1 LAQVVIEAAWQAI
14 IPPIASPSKM
24 ARLLACT
31 FVAVLAFVALRTVS
45 LAFLPSGK
53 TMLRAGA
60 MTAAGSAAAGSAMPA
75 FAEEAKA
82 AAEGAKAAAEGAKA
96 AAEGGF
102 LNLGK
107 IQLGGGFAINLDIP
121 ETGLVNIIVLVA
133 GLFYLLSPL
142 LSESMASR
150 EKEIQ
155 SDIDD
160 AIAKYN
166 EATARLAEAEK
177 AKAQADQVVKEI
189 NDTIVKDL
197 ADTEQKLKESAKLAM
212 LKQERTAAANLE
224 GMKKTAADKVE
235 SYINEESVTRGLKE
249 LSVMNADT
257 KTKYM
262 KIAIDSL

>member
-1 LAQVVIEAAWQAI
+1 MGRQYG
-14 IPPIASPSKM
+14 
-24 ARLLACT
+24 LLAGV
-31 FVAVLAFVALRTVS
+31 FAAVIVLVALGTFTAGFV
-45 LAFLPSGK
+45 PSGK
-53 TMLRAGA
+53 AALRASA
-60 MTAAGSAAAGSAMPA
+60 MTAAGTAVAGAATPA
-75 FAEEAKA
+75 FAAEE
-82 AAEGAKAAAEGAKA
+82 AKA

-107 IQLGGGFAINLDIP
+107 IELGGGFAINLDIP

-197 ADTEQKLKESAKLAM
+197 AETEQKLKESARLAM
-212 LKQERTAAANLE
+212 EKQERIAASNLE
-224 GMKKTAADKVE
+224 DMKRAATEKVE
-235 SYINEESVTRGLKE
+235 SYINEQSVMRGLKE
-249 LSVMNADT
+249 LSAMDAGK

-262 KIAIDSL
+262 KIAISSL

>member
-1 LAQVVIEAAWQAI
+1 
-14 IPPIASPSKM
+14 M
-24 ARLLACT
+24 ARRYGLLAGA
-31 FVAVLAFVALRTVS
+31 FAAAMVLIALGAAVSAFV
-45 LAFLPSGK
+45 PSGK
-53 TMLRAGA
+53 AVLRGSA
-60 MTAAGSAAAGSAMPA
+60 MTAAGTAVAGAATPVFA
-75 FAEEAKA
+75 AEEAKA
-82 AAEGAKAAAEGAKA
+82 AAEGAKAAAEG
-96 AAEGGF
+96 GL
-102 LNLGK
+102 LNFGK
-107 IQLGGGFAINLDIP
+107 IELGGGFAINLDIP

-142 LSESMASR
+142 LGESMASR

-197 ADTEQKLKESAKLAM
+197 AETEQKLKASAVLAM
-212 LKQERTAAANLE
+212 EKQERIAASNLE

-235 SYINEESVTRGLKE
+235 SYINEESVMRGLKE
-249 LSVMNADT
+249 LSGMDSAK

-262 KIAIDSL
+262 EIAISSL

>member
-1 LAQVVIEAAWQAI
+1 LQSI
-14 IPPIASPSKM
+14 IPAITSSSKM
-24 ARLLACT
+24 ARLLACS
-31 FVAVLAFVALRTVS
+31 FVAVVAFVALRAASV
-45 LAFLPSGK
+45 AFLPSGK

-60 MTAAGSAAAGSAMPA
+60 MTAAGTAAAGSAMPA

-82 AAEGAKAAAEGAKA
+82 VAEGAKAVAEGAPAAEGAKA

-102 LNLGK
+102 MNLGK
-107 IQLGGGFAINLDIP
+107 IELGGGFAINLDIP

-133 GLFYLLSPL
+133 GLWYLLSPL

-166 EATARLAEAEK
+166 EATGRLAEAEK

-197 ADTEQKLKESAKLAM
+197 AETEQKLKESAKASM
-212 LKQERTAAANLE
+212 ARQE
-224 GMKKTAADKVE
+224 KVAADNLTAMKNSAIEKVE
-235 SYINEESVTRGLKE
+235 SYINQESVMRGLKE
-249 LSVMNADT
+249 LNTMDPKVKA
-257 KTKYM
+257 KYM